1 MATQKKKKQKYD
13 WIKLKNEYQTTNI
26 SLRGLAEKHSIPFN
40 TVKSRS
46 SKEKWAE
53 EKEKIQHKIDTEVQ
67 QKAINKEIERKT
79 RLNEK
84 HVNLYDEGLNVVSE
98 LLAVYKETAQQRKKR
113 GNVNPFNLEKIFQC
127 IERAQKGQRLA
138 LNMDDEK
145 IEEKEPEINTIDGIN
160 ISKI

>member
-1 MATQKKKKQKYD
+1 MATQKKNKKYD
-13 WIKLKNEYQTTNI
+13 WIKLKNEYLTTNI
-26 SLRGLAEKHSIPFN
+26 SLRGLAEKHGIPWN
-40 TVKSRS
+40 TVNSRS
-46 SKEKWAE
+46 NKEKWAS
-53 EKEKIQHKIDTEVQ
+53 EKGKVQSKIEADTK

-79 RLNEK
+79 LLNEQ
-84 HVNLYDEGLNVVSE
+84 HISLYNEGLDVVTE
-98 LLAVYKETAQQRKKR
+98 LLAVYKATAQQRKKR

-145 IEEKEPEINTIDGIN
+145 TEEKEPEINTIDGIN